1 MTSVDIPQS
10 SSSVDTFGQFHEF
23 PNPFGNDYNG
33 EPKRIYYNETGDAV
47 LFGLSP
53 IFNVFTQD
61 PKYDSIETFPVMN
74 SHSIASAEHKL
85 RLFQRTLLKNGHLN
99 NPHDEKVL
107 KSYIEHKKK
116 SKIHDLSSVGESSSH
131 NESNTWA
138 DAAKTSAKSIAEELV
153 KTAQAKVDSTQREL
167 DALKGRYKVQEKQYN
182 GTPDDVSNPENVKL
196 RVLQIEIKQKNKELK
211 DANTELRVTQRHQ
224 LKALEP
230 NPSDNDDV
238 LPDNEVSQK
247 ELLSS
252 KIEDEK
258 LRIKEESHSRELVQ
272 LVQSVLSIEE
282 RIKQLSIEEPIK
294 QLSIEERIKQLG
306 IQGEPNFR
314 YSRQKKPTTA
324 KPPDKKPHEIEEDSI
339 VNDAL
344 ALAKA
349 NIIEAKAKY
358 ADPNGNSM
366 IQNYNA
372 GLDILNLA
380 KKALDATTDLS
391 MVFNQKLEVDAT
403 LKEIENEIKLAN
415 EAKAVAE
422 EEAAK
427 TAAEAAAKV
436 LADAEAAKALVDA
449 NAKAEAEAT
458 NHLADA
464 EALAQANALA
474 AAAKAEAEAS
484 TKAEAEADALAKAEA
499 EAKAEADALAKAEA
513 EASAKADADA
523 LAKAEAEAKAQA
535 EAQKAALAAKAA
547 ATAAASKHAE
557 EAALRNAAVIAEIT
571 KVSVRRRLKL
581 QKKVSTAKA
590 TLSRTHLRLKTRQ
603 PSRTDRNSVAMTLK
617 DVETELAKQDNLLLA
632 ATIPI
637 EMDVVL
643 LELEVL
649 KAKIE
654 RAKFIS
660 VKSRKSDKTKEH
672 VKKAESLL
680 ARINELIQ
688 RARSRKVELENT
700 LGSSDS
706 PKTSSSSP
714 SASSSGVPP
723 TKVISSVSMN
733 TDADKLALREKIIG
747 IHKLLV
753 AGTGED
759 QKDEYFRLFKEY
771 AENYGSECK
780 GSINA
785 SEEESNGTSEKS
797 SDPPE
802 LFYRR
807 VAKFTDDS

>member
-10 SSSVDTFGQFHEF
+10 SSSVDTFGIFHEF

-85 RLFQRTLLKNGHLN
+85 LLFQRTLLKNGHLN

-153 KTAQAKVDSTQREL
+153 KTAQAKVDSIQREL

-484 TKAEAEADALAKAEA
+484 TKAEA
-499 EAKAEADALAKAEA
+499 DALAKAEA

-590 TLSRTHLRLKTRQ
+590 TLRRTHLRLKTRQ
-603 PSRTDRNSVAMTLK
+603 PSRKDRNSVAVTLK

-649 KAKIE
+649 KAKTE
-654 RAKFIS
+654 GAKFIS
-660 VKSRKSDKTKEH
+660 EKSRKSNKTKEH

-785 SEEESNGTSEKS
+785 SEEESNGTSEES

-802 LFYRR
+802 LFYRK